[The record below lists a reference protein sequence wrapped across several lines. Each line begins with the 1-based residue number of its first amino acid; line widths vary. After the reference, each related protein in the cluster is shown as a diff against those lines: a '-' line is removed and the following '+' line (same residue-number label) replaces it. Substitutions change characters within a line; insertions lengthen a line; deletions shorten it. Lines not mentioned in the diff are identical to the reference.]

1 MNIAGKSMYQF
12 LVHGFTCDLL
22 KTLTCAADFIKI
34 DCQSSLPIY
43 ASPEKLRCEPE
54 SAIERPGAPVRCS
67 RAGNSLPVSKRM
79 PLGTRKSNSRC
90 RERRVPKPSVKTSAS
105 IPMGKSNTRQEAEMT
120 RYGYARVST
129 KDQRLDRQIEAL
141 VNAGVAYGH
150 IYKDKVTGA
159 QDGDRTQQKRLFKK
173 MRAGDEVVVES
184 WERLTRSTRQL
195 LNYDLMFRNL
205 GVKLTSLKQPVDLDT
220 AFGRFVLGTHACTA
234 ELERDL
240 IRQRQAEGI
249 AVKRSHGGNV
259 GGRPRT
265 AGVKADAAVRLYLGG
280 ETPIPDIC
288 AATGVSKSTLYRILR
303 ERGLVGVRK

>member
-1 MNIAGKSMYQF
+1 
-12 LVHGFTCDLL
+12 
-22 KTLTCAADFIKI
+22 
-34 DCQSSLPIY
+34 
-43 ASPEKLRCEPE
+43 
-54 SAIERPGAPVRCS
+54 
-67 RAGNSLPVSKRM
+67 
-79 PLGTRKSNSRC
+79 
-90 RERRVPKPSVKTSAS
+90 
-105 IPMGKSNTRQEAEMT
+105 MT

-205 GVKLTSLKQPVDLDT
+205 GVKLISLKQPVDLDT

-234 ELERDL
+234 ELER
-240 IRQRQAEGI
+240 
-249 AVKRSHGGNV
+249 V
-259 GGRPRT
+259 GGRPRI
-265 AGVKADAAVRLYLGG
+265 ADVKADAAVKLYLAR

-288 AATGVSKSTLYRILR
+288 AATGISKSTLYRVLR
-303 ERGLVGVRK
+303 ERGLVGVRR